1 MSNFV
6 SARMSSKTTVDSI
19 VFFMLGIL
27 LTVAGLTISSAIPTF
42 PASVLGMVAVVVGV
56 ALAAS
61 FYGAA
66 LCQELNR

>member
-27 LTVAGLTISSAIPTF
+27 LTVAGLTISPAIPTF

-61 FYGAA
+61 LYGAA